1 MPTFMTFILR
11 FFLLVAGL
19 LFAASLAVAALLMLA
34 VWSVRAG
41 WAKLTG
47 KPVAPFVV
55 RIDPR
60 GGFERMY
67 RRSEPASSRTPR
79 ADAVRHG
86 RPVGDVTD
94 VEARSTER

>member
-1 MPTFMTFILR
+1 VVSFVLR
-11 FFLLVAGL
+11 LVLLVVGL
-19 LFAASLAVAALLMLA
+19 LFAASLAVAAVLMLA

-47 KPVAPFVV
+47 KPVTPFII

-60 GGFERMY
+60 GGFQRMY
-67 RRSEPASSRTPR
+67 RRAGPASSRTPR
-79 ADAVRHG
+79 ADSVRHG

-94 VEARSTER
+94 VEARSTEP